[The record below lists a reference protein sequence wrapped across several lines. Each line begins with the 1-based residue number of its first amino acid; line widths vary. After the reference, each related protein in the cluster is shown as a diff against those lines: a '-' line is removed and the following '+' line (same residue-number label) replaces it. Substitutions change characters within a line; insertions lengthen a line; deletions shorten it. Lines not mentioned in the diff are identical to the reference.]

1 MENQIEDSSQWS
13 ERQSLVYK
21 VLVQLIINAV
31 VMLSFAVYFAN
42 QWQNNAQTLVTTK
55 NQYAA
60 VDQIRKNETLMHE
73 YIYSGVPSD
82 AADFENGRRAL
93 LEIFQGNNRSK
104 DDADAQKLRTAENDW
119 YTKFAKPVMDKRFD
133 MDHSRNNITLSNLQV
148 YYLTLRAEGPQEKLH
163 SAMDRYLTAASR
175 DLTTPATDLTNGLE
189 MAKYVLLILGV
200 LNLVAFAGLW
210 LARKSV

>member
-1 MENQIEDSSQWS
+1 VENETQDSSQWS
-13 ERQSLVYK
+13 DRQSLVYK
-21 VLVQLIINAV
+21 VLVQLSINAV

-42 QWQNNAQTLVTTK
+42 QWQNNAQMLVTTK

-60 VDQIRKNETLMHE
+60 VDQIRKNETLLHQ

-82 AADFENGRRAL
+82 AADFEGGRRSL

-104 DDADAQKLRTAENDW
+104 DDVDAQKLRNAENDW
-119 YTKFAKPVMDKRFD
+119 YTSFAKPVAEKRFD
-133 MDHSRNNITLSNLQV
+133 MDHSRNNITLSQMQV
-148 YYLTLRAEGPQEKLH
+148 YYLTLRADGPQEKLH

-175 DLTTPATDLTNGLE
+175 DLTTPATDLTNGLDF
-189 MAKYVLLILGV
+189 AKYAMLILGV

-210 LARKSV
+210 LARKTV

>member
-1 MENQIEDSSQWS
+1 VENEVEDSNQWS

-42 QWQNNAQTLVTTK
+42 QWQNNAQTLVATK

-60 VDQIRKNETLMHE
+60 VDQIRKNETLLHQ

-82 AADFENGRRAL
+82 AAEFESGRRAL

-104 DDADAQKLRTAENDW
+104 DDMDAQKLSAAENDW
-119 YTKFAKPVMDKRFD
+119 YMKFAKPVMEKRFD
-133 MDHSRNNITLSNLQV
+133 MDHSRNNITLSQMQV

-163 SAMDRYLTAASR
+163 SAMDRYLTSASR
-175 DLTTPATDLTNGLE
+175 DLTTPATDLTNGLDF
-189 MAKYVLLILGV
+189 AKYALLILGV
-200 LNLVAFAGLW
+200 MNLVAFAGLW
-210 LARKSV
+210 LARKTV